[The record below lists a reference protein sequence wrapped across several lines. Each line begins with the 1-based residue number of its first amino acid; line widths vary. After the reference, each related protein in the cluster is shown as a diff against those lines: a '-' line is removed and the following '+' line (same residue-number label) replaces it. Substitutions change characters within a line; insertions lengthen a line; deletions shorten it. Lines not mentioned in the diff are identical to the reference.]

1 MENFLQWI
9 EKILEFLK
17 NYGFLNIIKS
27 CILIILFAFT
37 VNIAFNPKETIK
49 TIIEWIHVIE
59 KEKHAARE
67 EIPSDHHGQRQAY
80 RYYPSGYQRSA

>member
-49 TIIEWIHVIE
+49 TIIE
-59 KEKHAARE
+59 
-67 EIPSDHHGQRQAY
+67 
-80 RYYPSGYQRSA
+80 